1 MSILVRTLVF
11 AKDRKLNSNLLKTT
25 TTIIT
30 EILLKQVT
38 ERLKAV
44 LSPGI
49 EIIMAQSLSISLFC
63 FPLCWLPSQ
72 VVSLL
77 IVNPGSSQLVTKKAL
92 LFPTAFWRMQT
103 LVWLGSHV
111 QP

>member
-38 ERLKAV
+38 ERLKAGAE
-44 LSPGI
+44 S
-49 EIIMAQSLSISLFC
+49 
-63 FPLCWLPSQ
+63 
-72 VVSLL
+72 
-77 IVNPGSSQLVTKKAL
+77 
-92 LFPTAFWRMQT
+92 RD
-103 LVWLGSHV
+103 
-111 QP
+111 